1 MAHRSRFD
9 GTHRPG
15 PGLAFVRADKCGEDR
30 AAGAPRDA
38 IYYLQLARQAR
49 RLAAEH
55 TDPDVARRLRESAV
69 RHEHMARQLKRQE
82 DRIRDESRLGA
93 GLKALLRTLRGRG

>member
-9 GTHRPG
+9 GTHQPG

-38 IYYLQLARQAR
+38 IYYLPLARQAR
-49 RLAAEH
+49 RLAADH
-55 TDPDVARRLRESAV
+55 TDAAVARRLPPQA
-69 RHEHMARQLKRQE
+69 
-82 DRIRDESRLGA
+82 GA
-93 GLKALLRTLRGRG
+93 EPLRGSSSCAG

>member
-9 GTHRPG
+9 GTHQPG

-55 TDPDVARRLRESAV
+55 TDPDVARRLPLIFPVHPRT
-69 RHEHMARQLKRQE
+69 RQSRKKITVLYITAINGKAT
-82 DRIRDESRLGA
+82 DIRMF
-93 GLKALLRTLRGRG
+93 

>member
-9 GTHRPG
+9 GTHQPG

-82 DRIRDESRLGA
+82 DRVKGEGRISTS
-93 GLKALLRTLRGRG
+93 LKILLRTLRGRG

>member
-9 GTHRPG
+9 GTHQPG

-49 RLAAEH
+49 RLAATYAH
-55 TDPDVARRLRESAV
+55 THTPIHPYTHTPSLNLNVTHDINHVPTTSMHPRYQSN
-69 RHEHMARQLKRQE
+69 
-82 DRIRDESRLGA
+82 
-93 GLKALLRTLRGRG
+93 TPTTY

>member
-9 GTHRPG
+9 GTHQPG

-49 RLAAEH
+49 RL
-55 TDPDVARRLRESAV
+55 RESAV

-82 DRIRDESRLGA
+82 DRTRDESRLGA
-93 GLKALLRTLRGRG
+93 GLKALLRTLRGRR